1 MDRIRHTSAS
11 TIPAAIRDIQEH
23 DMSLRLQHIIS
34 CTFGLALSFA
44 IAGSAA
50 AQGQGRVVG
59 EVADENGTPLAGV
72 QITATNPNA
81 NPSEFTTTS
90 GNDGNF
96 AIIGLVSGQWM
107 FRADC
112 TGACGERN
120 GSPRGYSPSEGP
132 SNITQTRNPP
142 IDFELIRIRHP
153 LAQML
158 GDDAVAGIDL
168 DAIDA
173 RITAADGA
181 FNGGSYQEAIS
192 GYEAVL
198 AQLPAL
204 SNLHFNIGNAY
215 AQMQESDAAIA
226 AYDRALAADPQN
238 QNVQIARARVRLAA
252 GTADAADRQ
261 LLEQAATSLSASR
274 EDLYNQGEQGLLP
287 GGRGRCGPVVRARE
301 HGRSELGEAALQA
314 GPRRVEQG
322 RHGHRQG
329 VLPADDRRR
338 RPHVASRDRAG
349 AGNTERA
356 ALTSVGSTS
365 TAACDT
371 GLPGVMCGV
380 VGRRESP
387 SPPHDGP
394 RLLRGLTRQSLPAA
408 PIAAPPA

>member
-1 MDRIRHTSAS
+1 
-11 TIPAAIRDIQEH
+11 
-23 DMSLRLQHIIS
+23 MSLRLHQIICS
-34 CTFGLALSFA
+34 TLGAVLVLATA
-44 IAGSAA
+44 VPAA

-59 EVADENGTPLAGV
+59 DVVDEAGNPLVGV

-90 GNDGNF
+90 GNDGGF

-173 RITAADGA
+173 QITAADAA
-181 FNGGSYQEAIS
+181 FNGGSYREAIS

-198 AQLPAL
+198 GQLPAL

-215 AQMQESDAAIA
+215 AQMQEHESAVA
-226 AYDRALAADPQN
+226 AYDRALADDPQN

-274 EDLYNQGEQGLLP
+274 EDLYNQGEQAFAQGDVDGAAQWYERASMVDPNWGKPLFKLALVALNK
-287 GGRGRCGPVVRARE
+287 GDMATAKEYFQRVVDVDDPTSAA
-301 HGRSELGEAALQA
+301 EAAQA
-314 GPRRVEQG
+314 QATLNA
-322 RHGHRQG
+322 
-329 VLPADDRRR
+329 LP
-338 RPHVASRDRAG
+338 
-349 AGNTERA
+349 
-356 ALTSVGSTS
+356 
-365 TAACDT
+365 
-371 GLPGVMCGV
+371 
-380 VGRRESP
+380 
-387 SPPHDGP
+387 
-394 RLLRGLTRQSLPAA
+394 
-408 PIAAPPA
+408 

>member
-1 MDRIRHTSAS
+1 
-11 TIPAAIRDIQEH
+11 
-23 DMSLRLQHIIS
+23 MSLRLQHTIS

-59 EVADENGTPLAGV
+59 EVTDENGNPLAGA

-120 GSPRGYSPSEGP
+120 GSPRGFSPSEGP

-261 LLEQAATSLSASR
+261 LLEQAANSLSASR
-274 EDLYNQGEQGLLP
+274 EDLYNQGEQAFSQGDVD
-287 GGRGRCGPVVRARE
+287 G
-301 HGRSELGEAALQA
+301 AAQWY
-314 GPRRVEQG
+314 
-322 RHGHRQG
+322 
-329 VLPADDRRR
+329 
-338 RPHVASRDRAG
+338 
-349 AGNTERA
+349 ERA
-356 ALTSVGSTS
+356 NMVDPSWAKPLFKLALVALNKGDMDTAKEYFQRTIDVDDPTSAAE
-365 TAACDT
+365 TAQAQAT
-371 GLPGVMCGV
+371 LNALP
-380 VGRRESP
+380 
-387 SPPHDGP
+387 
-394 RLLRGLTRQSLPAA
+394 
-408 PIAAPPA
+408 